1 MRAVMIAQN
10 LVIVVAIYSLQFS
23 NASSS
28 EINQSLEDDLFII
41 GDIIIPPN
49 RVLKLPIA
57 GKPWKRGIIPFE
69 FLRDTSSRLIN
80 QSLDYDLHILGDII
94 IRPYRKRKVPKRKVK
109 KESGFIPFEF
119 KRCAY
124 GSDEEALIRDIMH
137 QFYDLTNGCVEF
149 VERTNETSYLLIIS
163 HDFSAATIGYDE
175 RFNIFAMNSNYMDNA
190 TILHGLYHIL
200 GFEHEQCRTD
210 RNEYVTVLYENIYGA
225 EYLNFNEV
233 YDADVLKV
241 PYDYESIAHFPE
253 FASSK
258 NGKSTIITKDKK
270 YQKIIGTKEVLSE
283 KDILKIKKKY
293 KCE

>member
-1 MRAVMIAQN
+1 MRAVVIAQN

-23 NASSS
+23 NTSSS
-28 EINQSLEDDLFII
+28 EKNQRLEDDLLII

-49 RVLKLPIA
+49 RVLKSLIG
-57 GKPWKRGIIPFE
+57 GKTWKRGIIPFE
-69 FLRDTSSRLIN
+69 FIRDTSSRMIN
-80 QSLDYDLHILGDII
+80 QTLEYELHILGDII
-94 IRPYRKRKVPKRKVK
+94 IRPYRNRKAPKRKVK
-109 KESGFIPFEF
+109 KERGFIPFEF
-119 KRCAY
+119 KRSAL
-124 GSDEEALIRDIMH
+124 GSDEEALIRDIIH

-149 VERTNETSYLLIIS
+149 VERTNETDYLVIVS

-175 RFNIFAMNSNYMDNA
+175 MFNILAMNSDHMDNA
-190 TILHGLYHIL
+190 TILHQLYHIL

-210 RNEYVTVLYENIYGA
+210 RNEYVTVLYKNIYGA

-270 YQKIIGTKEVLSE
+270 YQKIIGTKKVLSK